1 MAKHARRPPRRH
13 EDEIFLKSILDH
25 IPDMVFV
32 KDAKDLRFVR
42 FNKAGEKLLG
52 IKLKD
57 LIEKTDY
64 DFFPK
69 KEANFFT
76 RKDRAV
82 LRNRKLVDIPEEPIH
97 TRKQ

>member
-57 LIEKTDY
+57 LIENTIVGH
-64 DFFPK
+64 
-69 KEANFFT
+69 
-76 RKDRAV
+76 DRQV
-82 LRNRKLVDIPEEPIH
+82 PFSVREGERYGQEYFVDD
-97 TRKQ
+97 